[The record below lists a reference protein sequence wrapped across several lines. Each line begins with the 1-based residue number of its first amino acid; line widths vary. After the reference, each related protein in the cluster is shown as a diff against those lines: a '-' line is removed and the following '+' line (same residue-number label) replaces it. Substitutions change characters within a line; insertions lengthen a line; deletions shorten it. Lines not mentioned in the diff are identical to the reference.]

1 MQISSLSLEKWV
13 RFGNAG
19 SPFDNA
25 DVQSPQ
31 SLFACVIGEQSGM
44 PTWEEKLADTLDP
57 QLADEI
63 DKFATEIALRKQGKL
78 DEKIFAETRLRRGCY
93 GQRYDNGHRHDGL
106 RSQELH
112 YPADLTK
119 GPDTL
124 WDAPGMQ
131 RIKIPFGG
139 MNPDQMDVLAD
150 LAEEYADGVLHV
162 TTRQDIQYHFIH
174 IDDTPAIMRRLGAV
188 GITTREACG
197 NSVRNVTACP
207 LAGVCKTETF
217 DVIPYAR
224 ATAKFMLGHPDAQ
237 NFGRKFKIAFSG
249 CREEACGLVNMHDMG
264 AIAATRVED
273 GKVRRGFELY
283 VGGGLGAVPHDA
295 KLFDAFLPEEEL
307 LPFTQAIS
315 RVFARLGEKKQ
326 RDRARIKFL
335 IAKLGIEEF
344 KTLVVEERKVLAHDP
359 RWTEYLGDVEAYSEK
374 PLKPPT
380 FLNGQKR
387 PEGFDGWYSTNV
399 YRQKQEGY
407 VVASVTLPLGDLSSW
422 QMRDLATVAR
432 RFSGDSVRTTVE
444 QNIVLRWV
452 SETDLPDLY
461 RELSRIGLGAPG
473 AGTIVDVTACPGTDT
488 CKLGI
493 SSSRGLAGELRTRL
507 AAKSFN
513 LDDAVKDLRIK
524 ISGCFNSCGQHHI
537 SDLGFFGTTLTVGN
551 RKVPHFQV
559 VLGGKWQDNG
569 GAYGL
574 ALVRVPS
581 KRIPE
586 VIDRIT
592 DRYVRER
599 APAEN
604 FQDFVKRTGKKE
616 LRGMLEDLTKIPPY
630 EVDPSFYSDWGD
642 PREYTIG
649 DMGTGECAGEVV
661 SAAQFDLAS
670 ADRLVFEAQLHL
682 DSGDYMNAD
691 RLAYRALL
699 QAALS
704 LVRAEWPEAPDEPDT
719 ITREFRTRFFDT
731 NIWGDRYAGSKFAQ
745 YLFARHAAPPNV
757 NTHDQAHRLVEEA
770 QLFVESV
777 YRGHDILTER
787 GRK

>member
-1 MQISSLSLEKWV
+1 
-13 RFGNAG
+13 
-19 SPFDNA
+19 
-25 DVQSPQ
+25 
-31 SLFACVIGEQSGM
+31 M
-44 PTWEEKLADTLDP
+44 PTWEEKLADSLDP

-63 DKFATEIALRKQGKL
+63 DKFATEITLRKQGKL
-78 DEKIFAETRLRRGCY
+78 DEKVFAETRLRRGCY
-93 GQRYDNGHRHDGL
+93 GQRYDNGHRHDGI

-139 MNPDQMDVLAD
+139 LNADQMDVLAD

-162 TTRQDIQYHFIH
+162 TTRQDFQYHFIH

-197 NSVRNVTACP
+197 NSIRNVTACP
-207 LAGVCKTETF
+207 LAGVCNTESF
-217 DVIPYAR
+217 DVIPYAQ

-264 AIAATRVED
+264 AVAATRIEN

-295 KLFDAFLPEEEL
+295 KLYDSFLPEEEL
-307 LPFTQAIS
+307 LPTTQAIS
-315 RVFARLGEKKQ
+315 RVFGRLGEKKQ

-335 IAKLGIEEF
+335 IAKIGIEEF
-344 KTLVVEERKVLAHDP
+344 KKLVQEERKTLTPDP
-359 RWTEYLGDVEAYSEK
+359 RWTEYLGGAESYTEK

-380 FLNGQKR
+380 FLNGQQR
-387 PEGFDGWYSTNV
+387 PEGFDAWYSTNV
-399 YRQKQEGY
+399 YKQKQEGY
-407 VVASVTLPLGDLSSW
+407 TVATITLPLGDLSSW
-422 QMRDLATVAR
+422 QMRELANVAR
-432 RFSGDSVRTTVE
+432 RFSGDSVRLTVE

-461 RELSRIGLGAPG
+461 RELVRIGLGAAG
-473 AGTIVDVTACPGTDT
+473 AGTIVDITACPGTDT

-513 LDDAVKDLRIK
+513 LDQAVKNLRIK

-537 SDLGFFGTTLTVGN
+537 SDLGFFGTTLTIGG

-559 VLGGKWQDNG
+559 VLGGKWQENG
-569 GAYGL
+569 GSYGL
-574 ALVRVPS
+574 ALIRIPS
-581 KRIPE
+581 KRIPD

-592 DRYVRER
+592 DRYAKER
-599 APAEN
+599 QGEES
-604 FQDFVKRTGKKE
+604 FQEFVKRVGKKE
-616 LRGMLEDLTKIPPY
+616 LHSMLQDLQKVPPY
-630 EVDPSFYSDWGD
+630 EIDPSYYSDWGD

-649 DMGTGECAGEVV
+649 DMGTGECAGEVIT
-661 SAAQFDLAS
+661 AAQFDLAS

-682 DSGDYMNAD
+682 DSGDYSNAD

-704 LVRAEWPEAPDEPDT
+704 LVRAQWPEAPDEPDM
-719 ITREFRTRFFDT
+719 ITQEFRTRFFDT

-745 YLFARHAAPPNV
+745 YLFNRHATPPQEHNR
-757 NTHDQAHRLVEEA
+757 DQAHRLVEEA
-770 QLFVESV
+770 QLFVEAV

-787 GRK
+787 GGK

>member
-1 MQISSLSLEKWV
+1 
-13 RFGNAG
+13 
-19 SPFDNA
+19 
-25 DVQSPQ
+25 
-31 SLFACVIGEQSGM
+31 M
-44 PTWEEKLADTLDP
+44 PTWEEKLSERLDP
-57 QLADEI
+57 QLAAEI
-63 DKFATEIALRKQGKL
+63 DKFETEIALRKQGKL
-78 DEKIFAETRLRRGCY
+78 DEKVFAETRLRRGCY
-93 GQRYDNGHRHDGL
+93 GQRYDNGHRHDGI
-106 RSQELH
+106 RSQELR
-112 YPADLTK
+112 YTTDLTK

-139 MNPDQMDVLAD
+139 LNPDQMDVLAD

-162 TTRQDIQYHFIH
+162 TTRQDFQYHFVH
-174 IDDTPAIMRRLGAV
+174 IDDTPSIMRRLGAV

-197 NSVRNVTACP
+197 NSIRNVTACP
-207 LAGVCKTETF
+207 LAGVCNTEAF

-224 ATAKFMLGHPDAQ
+224 AMAKFMLGHPDAQ

-249 CREEACGLVNMHDMG
+249 CRQEACGLVNMHDMG
-264 AIAATRVED
+264 AIAVTRVEN
-273 GKVRRGFELY
+273 GKVRRGFEVY

-295 KLFDAFLPEEEL
+295 KLFDAFVPEEEL
-307 LPFTQAIS
+307 LPLAQAIS
-315 RVFARLGEKKQ
+315 RVFGRLGEKKQ

-335 IAKLGIEEF
+335 IAKLGVEEF
-344 KTLVVEERKVLAHDP
+344 KRLVTEERQTLQPDP
-359 RWTEYLGDVEAYSEK
+359 RWTEYLEGAGKYAEK
-374 PLKPPT
+374 PLKSPT

-387 PEGFDGWYSTNV
+387 PEGFDAWYSTNV
-399 YRQKQEGY
+399 YRQKQAGY
-407 VVASVTLPLGDLSSW
+407 VVASITLPLGDLSSW
-422 QMRDLATVAR
+422 QMRELAGIAR

-461 RELSRIGLGAPG
+461 RELRRVGLGAPG

-493 SSSRGLAGELRTRL
+493 SSSRGLAGELRTQL

-513 LDDAVKDLRIK
+513 LDDAVKNLRIK

-537 SDLGFFGTTLTVGN
+537 ADLGFYGMSINVGN

-559 VLGGKWQDNG
+559 VLGGKWRDNA

-574 ALVRVPS
+574 PLVRVPS
-581 KRIPE
+581 KRIPV

-599 APAEN
+599 KDSES
-604 FQDFVKRTGKKE
+604 FQDFLKRVGKKD
-616 LRGMLEDLTKIPPY
+616 LRAMLEDLTKIPPY

-649 DMGTGECAGEVV
+649 DMGVGECAGEVV
-661 SAAQFDLAS
+661 SPAQFALAG
-670 ADRLVFEAQLHL
+670 ADTLVFDAQLHL
-682 DSGDYMNAD
+682 DSGEYDLAD
-691 RLAYRALL
+691 QLAYKAML

-704 LVRAEWPEAPDEPDT
+704 LVRAESPEARDDADST
-719 ITREFRTRFFDT
+719 IQEFRTRFFDT
-731 NIWGDRYAGSKFAQ
+731 NIWGDRYAGNKFAQ
-745 YLFARHAAPPNV
+745 YLFLRHASPPT
-757 NTHDQAHRLVEEA
+757 THTNDQAHRLVEEA
-770 QLFVESV
+770 QLFVDAV
-777 YRGHDILTER
+777 YRGHEILAER
-787 GRK
+787 GAR

>member
-1 MQISSLSLEKWV
+1 V
-13 RFGNAG
+13 T
-19 SPFDNA
+19 
-25 DVQSPQ
+25 
-31 SLFACVIGEQSGM
+31 
-44 PTWEEKLADTLDP
+44 PTWEEKLADRIDP
-57 QLADEI
+57 QLAAEI
-63 DKFATEIALRKQGKL
+63 DQFETEITLRKQGKL
-78 DEKIFAETRLRRGCY
+78 DEKVFAETRLRRGCY
-93 GQRYDNGHRHDGL
+93 GQRYDNGHRHDGI

-112 YPADLTK
+112 YTTELTK

-139 MNPDQMDVLAD
+139 LNPAQMDALAD

-174 IDDTPAIMRRLGAV
+174 IEDTPAIMRRLAAV

-197 NSVRNVTACP
+197 NSIRNVTACP
-207 LAGVCKTETF
+207 LAGVCNTESF

-224 ATAKFMLGHPDAQ
+224 ATARFMLGHPDAQ
-237 NFGRKFKIAFSG
+237 GFGRKFKIAFSG
-249 CREEACGLVNMHDMG
+249 CRQEACGLVNLHDLG
-264 AIAATRVED
+264 AIAVTRTEG
-273 GKVRRGFELY
+273 GKVRRGFEVY

-295 KLFDAFLPEEEL
+295 KLFDAFIPEEEL
-307 LPFTQAIS
+307 LPLTQAIA

-326 RDRARIKFL
+326 RDRARLKFL
-335 IAKLGIEEF
+335 IAKLGVEEF
-344 KTLVVEERKVLAHDP
+344 RRLVLEERQTLHQDP
-359 RWTEYLGDVEAYSEK
+359 RWTEYLGGVSEDVEK

-387 PEGFDGWYSTNV
+387 PEGFDGWYATNV
-399 YRQKQEGY
+399 YRQKQAGY

-422 QMRDLATVAR
+422 QMRELAGIAR
-432 RFSGDSVRTTVE
+432 RFSGDSIRTTVE

-461 RELSRIGLGAPG
+461 RDLVRIGLGAPG
-473 AGTIVDVTACPGTDT
+473 AGTIVDITACPGTDT

-513 LDDAVKDLRIK
+513 LDQAVKDLRIK

-537 SDLGFFGTTLTVGN
+537 SDLGFYGTTLTIGN

-559 VLGGKWQDNG
+559 VLGGKWQDNA

-574 ALVRVPS
+574 PLVRVPS
-581 KRIPE
+581 RRIPD
-586 VIDRIT
+586 VVDRIT
-592 DRYVRER
+592 DRYVRDR
-599 APAEN
+599 KADEN
-604 FQDFVKRTGKKE
+604 FQEFVKRVGKKE
-616 LRGMLEDLTKIPPY
+616 LRGMLEDLTRVPPY
-630 EVDPSFYSDWGD
+630 EVDPSYYSDWGD

-649 DMGTGECAGEVV
+649 DMGVGECAGEVV
-661 SAAQFDLAS
+661 SVAQFALTS

-682 DSGDYMNAD
+682 ESGDYVKTD
-691 RLAYRALL
+691 ETAYRAML

-704 LVRAEWPEAPDEPDT
+704 LVRAEWPEAPDEANSAT
-719 ITREFRTRFFDT
+719 EEFRKRFFDT
-731 NIWGDRYAGSKFAQ
+731 NLWGDRYAGNKFAQ
-745 YLFARHAAPPNV
+745 YLFVRHASGPYRN
-757 NTHDQAHRLVEEA
+757 HDQARRLVEEA
-770 QLFVESV
+770 QLFVEAV
-777 YRGHDILTER
+777 YRGHDILSER
-787 GRK
+787 VQR

>member
-1 MQISSLSLEKWV
+1 MK
-13 RFGNAG
+13 
-19 SPFDNA
+19 
-25 DVQSPQ
+25 
-31 SLFACVIGEQSGM
+31 
-44 PTWEEKLADTLDP
+44 PTWEEKLADRIDP
-57 QLADEI
+57 HLAAEI
-63 DKFATEIALRKQGKL
+63 DQFETEITLRKQGKL
-78 DEKIFAETRLRRGCY
+78 DEKVFAETRLRRGCY
-93 GQRYDNGHRHDGL
+93 GQRYDNGHRHDGV

-112 YPADLTK
+112 YSTDLTK

-139 MNPDQMDVLAD
+139 LNPDQMDVLAD

-162 TTRQDIQYHFIH
+162 TTRQDFQYHFVH
-174 IDDTPAIMRRLGAV
+174 IDDTPSIMRRLAAV

-197 NSVRNVTACP
+197 NSIRNVTACP
-207 LAGVCKTETF
+207 LAGVCNTETF
-217 DVIPYAR
+217 NVVPYAK

-249 CREEACGLVNMHDMG
+249 CRQEACGLVNMHDMG
-264 AIAATRVED
+264 AIAVTRVEN
-273 GKVRRGFELY
+273 GKTRRGFEVY

-295 KLFDAFLPEEEL
+295 KLFDAFVPEEEL
-307 LPFTQAIS
+307 LPLTQAIS

-344 KTLVVEERKVLAHDP
+344 RRLVLEERQTLQQDP
-359 RWTEYLGDVEAYSEK
+359 RWTGYLAGVERDVEK
-374 PLKPPT
+374 PLKPPS
-380 FLNGQKR
+380 FLNGQQR
-387 PEGFDGWYSTNV
+387 PEGFDAWYATNV
-399 YRQKQEGY
+399 YRQKQAGY

-422 QMRDLATVAR
+422 QMRELADVAR

-444 QNIVLRWV
+444 QNMVLRWV

-461 RELSRIGLGAPG
+461 RELTRIGLNAPG
-473 AGTIVDVTACPGTDT
+473 AGTIVDITACPGTDT

-513 LDDAVKDLRIK
+513 LDAAVKNLRIK

-537 SDLGFFGTTLTVGN
+537 SDLGFYGTTLTVGN

-559 VLGGKWQDNG
+559 VLGGKWQDNA

-574 ALVRVPS
+574 PLVRVPS
-581 KRIPE
+581 KRIPD

-599 APAEN
+599 KQNES
-604 FQDFVKRTGKKE
+604 FQEMVKRVGKKE
-616 LRGMLEDLTKIPPY
+616 LRAMLEDLTHIPPY
-630 EVDPSFYSDWGD
+630 EVDPSYYSDWGD

-649 DMGTGECAGEVV
+649 DMGVGECAGEVV
-661 SAAQFDLAS
+661 SVSQFALAS

-682 DSGDYMNAD
+682 ESSDYTNAD
-691 RLAYRALL
+691 DNAYRAML

-704 LVRAEWPEAPDEPDT
+704 LVRAEWPEAPDEAEL
-719 ITREFRTRFFDT
+719 ITAEFRRRFFDT
-731 NIWGDRYAGSKFAQ
+731 NLWGDRYAGNKFAQ
-745 YLFARHAAPPNV
+745 YLFMRHTAGPNSTPDPAR
-757 NTHDQAHRLVEEA
+757 RLVEEA
-770 QLFVESV
+770 QLFIEAVN
-777 YRGHDILTER
+777 RGHDILSER
-787 GRK
+787 GQR